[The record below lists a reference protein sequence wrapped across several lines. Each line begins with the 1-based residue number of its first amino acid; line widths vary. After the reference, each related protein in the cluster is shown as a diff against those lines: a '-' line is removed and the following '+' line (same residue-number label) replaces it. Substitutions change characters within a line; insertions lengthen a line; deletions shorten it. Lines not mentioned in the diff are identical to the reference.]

1 MDPDRVLADLLA
13 HNLDPLGYAGR
24 TELGDG
30 RWVAVCPLTLGRAR
44 LVLAT
49 DDSPLD
55 GW

>member
-1 MDPDRVLADLLA
+1 MNPERVLADLLA
-13 HNLDPLGYAGR
+13 RNLDRLGYAGR

-49 DDSPLD
+49 DDGVLD